1 MKKTVSF
8 KLTDEDI
15 LRYEKQIAAIDLN
28 IEDEL
33 LQKIAVKIKSI
44 VTSGNISSIQ
54 LSLIGD
60 VSKLVIIL
68 RKVDNLELSVKRK
81 ILFALQYFY
90 DPEDDIPDRV
100 TQLGFLDDAVLV
112 KWIIDP
118 ILTKYPEYFQI

>member
-15 LRYEKQIAAIDLN
+15 HRYEKQIAAIDLN

-54 LSLIGD
+54 LSLIED

-68 RKVDNLELSVKRK
+68 RKVENLEISVKRK

-100 TQLGFLDDAVLV
+100 TQLGFLDDAIPV
-112 KWIIDP
+112 KWIIEP
-118 ILTKYPEYFQI
+118 ILMEYPEYFQV

>member
-15 LRYEKQIAAIDLN
+15 HRYEKQIAAIDLN
-28 IEDEL
+28 TEDEL
-33 LQKIAVKIKSI
+33 LKKIAVKIKSI

-54 LSLIGD
+54 LSQIGD
-60 VSKLVIIL
+60 VSKLVLIL
-68 RKVDNLELSVKRK
+68 RKVENLEVSVKRK

-100 TQLGFLDDAVLV
+100 TQLGFLDDAILV
-112 KWIIDP
+112 KWIIEP
-118 ILTKYPEYFQI
+118 ILAEYPEYFQV

>member
-15 LRYEKQIAAIDLN
+15 HRYEKQIYAIDLN

-54 LSLIGD
+54 LSLIED
-60 VSKLVIIL
+60 ISKLVIIL
-68 RKVDNLELSVKRK
+68 RKVENLEVSVKRK

-100 TQLGFLDDAVLV
+100 TQLGFLDDAILV
-112 KWIIDP
+112 KWIIEP
-118 ILTKYPEYFQI
+118 ILMEYPEYFQV

>member
-33 LQKIAVKIKSI
+33 LQKTAVKIKSI

-54 LSLIGD
+54 LSLIED

-100 TQLGFLDDAVLV
+100 TQLGFLDDAILV

>member
-15 LRYEKQIAAIDLN
+15 QRYEKQIAAIDLN

-54 LSLIGD
+54 LSLIED

-68 RKVDNLELSVKRK
+68 RKVDNLEVSVKRK

-100 TQLGFLDDAVLV
+100 TQLGFLDDAILV
-112 KWIIDP
+112 KWIIEP
-118 ILTKYPEYFQI
+118 ILTEYPEYFQV

>member
-15 LRYEKQIAAIDLN
+15 QRYEKQIAAIDLN

-100 TQLGFLDDAVLV
+100 TQLGFLDDAILV

>member
-15 LRYEKQIAAIDLN
+15 HRYEKQIAAIDLN

-54 LSLIGD
+54 LSLIED
-60 VSKLVIIL
+60 ISKLVIIL
-68 RKVDNLELSVKRK
+68 RKVDNLEVSVKRK

-100 TQLGFLDDAVLV
+100 TQLGFLDDAFSLSTTFPVS
-112 KWIIDP
+112 
-118 ILTKYPEYFQI
+118 

>member
-8 KLTDEDI
+8 KLTDQDI
-15 LRYEKQIAAIDLN
+15 HRYEKQIAAIDLN
-28 IEDEL
+28 IENEL

-54 LSLIGD
+54 LSLIED

-68 RKVDNLELSVKRK
+68 RKVENLEVSVKRK

-100 TQLGFLDDAVLV
+100 TQLGFLDDAILV
-112 KWIIDP
+112 KWIIEP
-118 ILTKYPEYFQI
+118 ILMEYPEYFQV

>member
-15 LRYEKQIAAIDLN
+15 QRYEKQIAAIDLN

-54 LSLIGD
+54 LSLIED

-100 TQLGFLDDAVLV
+100 TQLGFLDDAILV